1 MFLRRSVQRR
11 RKTATSQPAHIH
23 HKRIAQ
29 KQPKMLDNG
38 AIGKAPTEALVRKM
52 MVNIS
57 VSSIRE

>member
-29 KQPKMLDNG
+29 KQPKTLDNS